1 MISRFFNEL
10 TISDNKII
18 KKFIGSKDLEYTI
31 KDEISY
37 YKNIEDSIFPKVFE
51 YFDNGYVMEYLKSY
65 KPLQYIPKNRHKII
79 FDKIKEKY
87 SQWEQTRIKSDD
99 FFNFLWNKIPYDEKI
114 HTTLKRNKSILCNLQ
129 IIHGDLTT
137 MNILINE
144 NNDIKFV
151 DPRGPSIFGCVYYDL
166 AKMYESYILGFGDIV
181 SNYKHEYDLK
191 IFEDFISK
199 YDKHLIL
206 TIVYINLVS
215 KLKLHNEEEQKRF
228 IELAKRVY
236 EWL

>member
-18 KKFIGSKDLEYTI
+18 KKFIGPKNLEYTI

-37 YKNIEDSIFPKVFE
+37 YKNIEDSVFPKVFE
-51 YFDNGYVMEYLKSY
+51 YFENGYVMEYLESY

-87 SQWEQTRIKSDD
+87 SQWEQTRIKSDK

-114 HTTLKRNKSILCNLQ
+114 HKVLRRNRSVLCNLQ
-129 IIHGDLTT
+129 IIHGDLST
-137 MNILINE
+137 MNILVNE
-144 NNDIKFV
+144 DNDIKFV
-151 DPRGPSIFGCVYYDL
+151 DPRGPSIFGSIYYDL
-166 AKMYESYILGFGDIV
+166 AKMYDSYILGFGDIV
-181 SNYKHEYDLK
+181 SNYKHEKNERL
-191 IFEDFISK
+191 FEEFISDYNK
-199 YDKHLIL
+199 QLIL

-215 KLKLHNEEEQKRF
+215 KLKLHNDEEKKRF
-228 IELAKRVY
+228 IELAKKVY